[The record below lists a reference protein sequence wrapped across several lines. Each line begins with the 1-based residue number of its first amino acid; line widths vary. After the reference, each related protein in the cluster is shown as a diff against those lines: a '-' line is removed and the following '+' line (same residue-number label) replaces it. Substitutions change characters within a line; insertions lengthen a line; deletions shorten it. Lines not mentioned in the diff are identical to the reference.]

1 MRRYLPGL
9 VAVALCVAVGIAT
22 LGAVSQQGV
31 PLPLAYGGNVFIQ
44 QTAASEGLSLFACVQ
59 RCEDYQSD
67 PVTTG
72 PGGEYSILVVGPPNE
87 SFLNKEITFW
97 IENEF
102 GRIKATQTAVYR
114 VPTDPKDLT
123 PTLNLEF
130 TDPLPT
136 PPPTPPPTPTP
147 TIAPTPSPTPLLPV
161 PGDASVPR
169 LSTIALVAGIAAV
182 VVGGGMLLL
191 LRRRNRKAL

>member
-9 VAVALCVAVGIAT
+9 VAVAVCLAVAVAT

-31 PLPLAYGGNVFIQ
+31 PLPLIYGGNVFIQ
-44 QTAASEGLSLFACVQ
+44 GTEAPEGLSLFACVQ
-59 RCEDYQSD
+59 GCPSYRSD
-67 PVTTG
+67 SVTTG

-102 GRIKATQTAVYR
+102 GGIKASQTVIYTL
-114 VPTDPKDLT
+114 PSDPRGLT

-130 TDPLPT
+130 ADPLPT
-136 PPPTPPPTPTP
+136 PPPPTPTPTP
-147 TIAPTPSPTPLLPV
+147 TITPTPSPTPLLPI

-169 LSTIALVAGIAAV
+169 LSTVALIAGIAAV
-182 VVGGGMLLL
+182 VVGGGILLL
-191 LRRRNRKAL
+191 LRRRNRRAL

>member
-9 VAVALCVAVGIAT
+9 VAVALCAAVAVAS

-31 PLPLAYGGNVFIQ
+31 PLPLIYGGNVFIQ
-44 QTAASEGLSLFACVQ
+44 GTEAPEDLVLFACVQ
-59 RCEDYQSD
+59 SCPSYQSD

-72 PGGEYSILVVGPPNE
+72 PGGVYGILVLGPSNE

-102 GRIKATQTAVYR
+102 GRIKATQTAIYR
-114 VPTDPKDLT
+114 VPSDPKGLT

-130 TDPLPT
+130 ADPLPT
-136 PPPTPPPTPTP
+136 PPPPSPTPTP
-147 TIAPTPSPTPLLPV
+147 TITPTPSPTPLLPV

-169 LSTIALVAGIAAV
+169 LSTIALIAGIAAV
-182 VVGGGMLLL
+182 AVGGSILLL